1 MRHGNLSRARRWR
14 PRRGRRVH
22 GRGGRGSGGSLSLGR
37 VSLLVSLLLILGPGA
52 LRLAVLPVALGA
64 NRVATLPR
72 RITLVRRLDGRATLT
87 HGVVPAVASGPR
99 TVGCPQLLLA
109 CWRQPQVAQVLGELG
124 AAEVSR
130 RIRGFPR
137 RVSRRPGENP
147 LGNTRGRAMRGRGR
161 GTVRRAV
168 RRAGW
173 KRRGARAAAVVGR
186 HRRQ

>member
-14 PRRGRRVH
+14 PGRGRRVH

-37 VSLLVSLLLILGPGA
+37 VSLLVVSLLLILGPGA

-87 HGVVPAVASGPR
+87 HGVVPAVAPGPR

-109 CWRQPQVAQVLGELG
+109 GGRQPQVAQVLGQLG

-130 RIRGFPR
+130 RIRGFAR

-161 GTVRRAV
+161 GTVRRA
-168 RRAGW
+168 GW
-173 KRRGARAAAVVGR
+173 KQRGARAAAVVGR